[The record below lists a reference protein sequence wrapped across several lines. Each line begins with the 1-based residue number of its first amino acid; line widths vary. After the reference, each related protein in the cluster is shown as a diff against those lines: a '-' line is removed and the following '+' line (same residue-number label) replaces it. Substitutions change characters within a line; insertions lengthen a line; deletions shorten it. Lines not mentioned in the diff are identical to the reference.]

1 MSRAIKYHSKVLN
14 VGEGES
20 GAEKSSYNSTDPF
33 PPEEGVQQEPILPSK
48 CLGLLI
54 PGSDS
59 PYKCNVSLLKGC
71 VRFFL
76 QHPPSCSSPAA
87 T

>member
-33 PPEEGVQQEPILPSK
+33 LPEEGVQQEPIPSK

-76 QHPPSCSSPAA
+76 EHHHSCSSP
-87 T
+87 TPT

>member
-20 GAEKSSYNSTDPF
+20 GAENSSYNSTDQF
-33 PPEEGVQQEPILPSK
+33 PPEEGVQQEPIPSQ
-48 CLGLLI
+48 CLCLLI

-59 PYKCNVSLLKGC
+59 PYKCNVSLLKGWI
-71 VRFFL
+71 RFFL
-76 QHPPSCSSPAA
+76 QHPHSCSSPAP